1 MKYEIKEIMKIKAIM
16 TKDKIAMKII
26 IEAVIQSII
35 MKKDQIVALKITIK
49 EFIVTMKEN
58 LKEMKIIKRKLVIKM
73 IISL

>member
-16 TKDKIAMKII
+16 KKDKIAMKII

>member
-1 MKYEIKEIMKIKAIM
+1 MK
-16 TKDKIAMKII
+16 KDKIAMKII